1 MAPEKT
7 PQKKTTTTTWGKKTT
22 TTTSPRQSTTPTT
35 TPPPPQIDP
44 GLAAIFAS
52 AAPSG
57 SGSSSDQDLAGLQV
71 YAGKRTKNTSKW
83 KAGDAY
89 YQSAADLYRSFFNR
103 KLNDRYVLAVQE
115 RFYAAGL
122 YGTGDRGE
130 VAWGHARDPMT
141 LKLYKAL
148 LVDSH
153 DAQAMGYLVT
163 PRGLLDE
170 YAANAALNARGGS
183 GGGGSAPIQPIR
195 LTSPDDIMAVIDK
208 TAPEVIGRNL
218 SADEK
223 QKLVQAYQSAETG
236 YQRAVYAGGTA
247 AEAPNLGT
255 FAEQEARRLHPEE
268 ADTFEKFTRVNDVM
282 GLLFGGSRG

>member
-1 MAPEKT
+1 MAPEKK
-7 PQKKTTTTTWGKKTT
+7 PQKKKTTTTTAKPRKPAAKKTT
-22 TTTSPRQSTTPTT
+22 ATT
-35 TPPPPQIDP
+35 TPPPPQVDP
-44 GLAAIFAS
+44 GLAAIFAG
-52 AAPSG
+52 AAG
-57 SGSSSDQDLAGLQV
+57 GHSGSSSDQDLAGLQV
-71 YAGKRTKNTSKW
+71 YAGKRTKNTSKG
-83 KAGDAY
+83 KQGDAY
-89 YQSAADLYRSFFNR
+89 YQSAADLYRSFYNR

-122 YGTGDRGE
+122 YGTGDRGD

-170 YAANAALNARGGS
+170 YAANAAANARGGS
-183 GGGGSAPIQPIR
+183 GGGSAPIQPIR
-195 LTSPDDIMAVIDK
+195 LTNPDDIMAVIDR

-223 QKLVQAYQSAETG
+223 QKLVQAYHSAETG
-236 YQRAVYAGGTA
+236 FQRTVYAGGTA

-282 GLLFGGSRG
+282 GLLFGGRGG